1 VTQADQT
8 TRAESGRGTTG
19 RTATAQ
25 TPQRAGRP
33 PQPPVSDGSGSA
45 GRPSGRSGGPTAT
58 RGPRSARL
66 VLRRVE
72 PFSVLKLALLL
83 AVAGVITALVLVSI
97 LYGVLHAMGVFDTV
111 GSFSTDIGATTTSK
125 LITYKAV
132 AGWTA
137 VISAVVAIFG
147 AALATIAAYVYNG
160 VNEFVGGPEITFTER
175 S

>member
-1 VTQADQT
+1 
-8 TRAESGRGTTG
+8 
-19 RTATAQ
+19 
-25 TPQRAGRP
+25 
-33 PQPPVSDGSGSA
+33 
-45 GRPSGRSGGPTAT
+45 
-58 RGPRSARL
+58 

-72 PFSVLKLALLL
+72 PFSVLKLSLLL
-83 AVAGVITALVLVSI
+83 AVAGVITAVVLVSI

-111 GSFSTDIGATTTSK
+111 GSFSNDIGATSTSR
-125 LITYKAV
+125 LITYKTV

-147 AALATIAAYVYNG
+147 AALATVAAYIYNG